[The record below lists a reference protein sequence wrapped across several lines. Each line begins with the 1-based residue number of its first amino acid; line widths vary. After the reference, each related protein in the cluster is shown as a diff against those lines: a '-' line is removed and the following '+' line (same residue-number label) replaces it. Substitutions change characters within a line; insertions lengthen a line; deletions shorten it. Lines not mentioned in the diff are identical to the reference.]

1 MGNSD
6 YFCLFLNTAVTGFYI
21 EYKISPH
28 FVGGY
33 LRFLLFSGTLPV
45 QIFLDQPVQ
54 YETLAVSRLQI
65 VAQGQAV

>member
-6 YFCLFLNTAVTGFYI
+6 YFCLFLNTAVRDFI
-21 EYKISPH
+21 LNIKNPPI
-28 FVGGY
+28 FVGWK